1 MRVVAIRSDSLW
13 QAKYD
18 GRACVLKEFVL
29 RDNKEKSLFMNEVKR
44 LRALSHPF
52 VVAVEAVF
60 ASIATIVRNGQVDL
74 MTGFIQLPLY
84 VGGDLARWLVCE
96 EHIRFASDDSR
107 FFFAS

>member
-60 ASIATIVRNGQVDL
+60 ATLKVDL